1 MQDSMRGCCKYL
13 QHPLSEERKV
23 KSEENRCPFGTI
35 LIIFVRKY
43 LFFSLFILLSSLG
56 CCILQQPLFLSIDAF
71 TKIWLPRM
79 DGMPN
84 LRILKRL
91 S

>member
-1 MQDSMRGCCKYL
+1 M

-23 KSEENRCPFGTI
+23 KSEENRCPFGTF

-56 CCILQQPLFLSIDAF
+56 CCILQQPHFLMAHARSSPCRKHDIVH
-71 TKIWLPRM
+71 KKMIEYHHV
-79 DGMPN
+79 
-84 LRILKRL
+84 IC
-91 S
+91 